1 MKKLNLVVSATNILL
16 ALTGLVY
23 LLCLAAKAYPA
34 VTPVAADICLGLF
47 VVTGWMAIAIFQA
60 AQKAFEPIVLAVPCP
75 RCGGMQFD
83 RSVCGDC
90 VEAICWEHVSRAE
103 AKGDEPDLSFEEWF
117 AENED
122 ELMAQASDE
131 GLDGELDFD
140 FESWAE
146 AQFEKSKSVSSPDL
160 SFEEWFE
167 ENEEILMEEVAE
179 NDLDREADFDFES
192 WAEARF
198 FESK

>member
-1 MKKLNLVVSATNILL
+1 MKKVNLVVSTINILL

-23 LLCLAAKAYPA
+23 LLCLVAKAYPA

-60 AQKAFEPIVLAVPCP
+60 TEKAFEPVVLAVPCP
-75 RCGGMQFD
+75 RCGGMQYD

-90 VEAICWEHVSRAE
+90 VEAICWEQVSRAE
-103 AKGDEPDLSFEEWF
+103 ASGSDPDLSFEKWF
-117 AENED
+117 EVNED
-122 ELMAQASDE
+122 S
-131 GLDGELDFD
+131 
-140 FESWAE
+140 
-146 AQFEKSKSVSSPDL
+146 
-160 SFEEWFE
+160 
-167 ENEEILMEEVAE
+167 LMEEVAE

>member
-16 ALTGLVY
+16 ALTGLIH
-23 LLCLAAKAYPA
+23 LLCLVAKANPS
-34 VTPVAADICLGLF
+34 VTPVAAEICLGFF

-60 AQKAFEPIVLAVPCP
+60 TEKAFEPVVLAVPCP

-83 RSVCGDC
+83 RVVCGDC
-90 VEAICWEHVSRAE
+90 VEAICWEQVSRAE
-103 AKGDEPDLSFEEWF
+103 ASGQDLSFETWF
-117 AENED
+117 EENED

-146 AQFEKSKSVSSPDL
+146 A
-160 SFEEWFE
+160 
-167 ENEEILMEEVAE
+167 
-179 NDLDREADFDFES
+179 
-192 WAEARF
+192 RF